1 MNIYKKLNLDIQEKV
16 DKLVWEKTKRVIP
29 FLELVH
35 RKLRLE
41 WQEYPYDWE
50 QAQRNVMEHFCQH
63 ILKPRVYAC
72 GYCGLHTA
80 SGNYEYINDIE
91 ENGEFGGLGY
101 LVYKYC
107 VWLENK
113 NNTEKKIKKPSFE
126 DLFDEMRLA
135 IDNWIVLNIKCKYS
149 FQQWAEKLGFNILDM
164 FELWY
169 DDIGDNPFD
178 SQDYQKSV
186 FLHYYCDYV
195 ERILLVTYNWNVEDL
210 DSDSSD
216 TETLDEFLL
225 ND

>member
-1 MNIYKKLNLDIQEKV
+1 MVSVYKKLNMDIQEKV
-16 DKLVWEKTKRVIP
+16 DKFVWEKTKRVIP

-50 QAQRNVMEHFCQH
+50 ETQRNVMEHFCKD

-101 LVYKYC
+101 LIYKYC

-126 DLFDEMRLA
+126 DLFDEIRLA
-135 IDNWIVLNIKCKYS
+135 LDNWIVQNIICKYS
-149 FQQWAEKLGFNILDM
+149 FQQWAEKLGFNIIDM

-169 DDIGDNPFD
+169 DDIGENPFD
-178 SQDYQKSV
+178 NEDYKKSI
-186 FLHYYCDYV
+186 FLHYYCDYI

-210 DSDSSD
+210 DSDSE
-216 TETLDEFLL
+216 TETLEQFLM
-225 ND
+225 DD